1 MTPAFFGKNKSRNQ
15 ILSDINAIMENVRV
29 QFDLSKG
36 DMPDPI
42 EFARCLENFRDF
54 GVFPSIDFGLI
65 RRLDRLIEEDIPD
78 IVNEGDIVASEVR
91 LGRHKIEL
99 ETKLPKNVVDQ
110 QQQPMEDEREI
121 PNSNQVCVSY
131 VLFLN
136 SSLISSSASSN
147 KLSCDKS
154 LHLKRRVFF
163 LNWSQL
169 SLASFC

>member
-42 EFARCLENFRDF
+42 EFARCLENFPDF

-110 QQQPMEDEREI
+110 QQQPMEDEREV
-121 PNSNQVCVSY
+121 PNAKEIRVSCG
-131 VLFLN
+131 LSLN
-136 SSLISSSASSN
+136 TSVTSSSASPH
-147 KLSCDKS
+147 KTFHAAKAFTA
-154 LHLKRRVFF
+154 KKEFF
-163 LNWSQL
+163 S
-169 SLASFC
+169 